1 MSGDLSYGLEEQ
13 AGLISWY
20 VGVWHDLGYENPPTP
35 DCKPI
40 PPLGE
45 RSAQAVKGARDAIG
59 EIGNL
64 IRQLHALRAQLVS
77 ELRQNEDIMA
87 GRGKPGSH
95 LQAEPGAQLAGDEPL
110 PGCPTCGAP
119 SIPLRAPGPDSAAVL
134 CLSCGPALSQP
145 PQTPAGGE

>member
-1 MSGDLSYGLEEQ
+1 MRREKRERPALAPGVVKVRLLGDEKD
-13 AGLISWY
+13 I
-20 VGVWHDLGYENPPTP
+20 D
-35 DCKPI
+35 
-40 PPLGE
+40 
-45 RSAQAVKGARDAIG
+45 AVTA
-59 EIGNL
+59 
-64 IRQLHALRAQLVS
+64 
-77 ELRQNEDIMA
+77 
-87 GRGKPGSH
+87 